1 MSELNIW
8 GLPKQNFYKK
18 PSTSLTAAKLWE
30 LTPETKNATFEK
42 QKRMNASRPTPS
54 GVISSPDPERQT
66 AIQRI
71 DLPAYHT
78 VAGIAKPSSS
88 QKSIQK
94 IDKRINNSASSEP
107 DDANLTLSSANFES

>member
-1 MSELNIW
+1 MTELNIW
-8 GLPKQNFYKK
+8 GISKQLSQFKK
-18 PSTSLTAAKLWE
+18 ANSSVATAKLGE
-30 LTPETKNATFEK
+30 MTPEQKITTFEK

-78 VAGIAKPSSS
+78 AAIIAKPSSS
-88 QKSIQK
+88 
-94 IDKRINNSASSEP
+94 
-107 DDANLTLSSANFES
+107 